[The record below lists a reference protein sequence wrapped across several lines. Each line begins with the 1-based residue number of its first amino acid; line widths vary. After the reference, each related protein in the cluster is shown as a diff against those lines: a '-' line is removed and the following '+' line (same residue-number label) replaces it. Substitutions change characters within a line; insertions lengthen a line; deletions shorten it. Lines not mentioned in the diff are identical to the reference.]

1 MQKEN
6 REVEH
11 GACPVGT
18 CRKNKTPKIPC
29 GTAKSSLIAQADGA
43 VGGRPVPGSS
53 RAQQQRLVLPHSLSR
68 KDGKGRAPPQGWIWE
83 KRLGRRNPNGAASP
97 LAFPRV
103 GLASSLA
110 DLPAFCRRAGAQ
122 QPPGLS
128 RRRSS
133 CGAAPVCPDN
143 GRVLGGFRCLTSYK
157 MFVNQIYPV
166 ARR

>member
-1 MQKEN
+1 MEPVPWGPAERTRHQKSLVALQNPLSLPKQMGLWEGGQC
-6 REVEH
+6 RAAPESSGSAWCCLISSPGRMARAVL
-11 GACPVGT
+11 
-18 CRKNKTPKIPC
+18 CRKA
-29 GTAKSSLIAQADGA
+29 GFERRGWEEGA
-43 VGGRPVPGSS
+43 
-53 RAQQQRLVLPHSLSR
+53 A
-68 KDGKGRAPPQGWIWE
+68 
-83 KRLGRRNPNGAASP
+83 PNGAASP

-110 DLPAFCRRAGAQ
+110 DLPAFCRRARAQ

-157 MFVNQIYPV
+157 MFVNRIYPV

>member
-1 MQKEN
+1 MPVAHERTRHQKSLVALQN
-6 REVEH
+6 
-11 GACPVGT
+11 PLSL
-18 CRKNKTPKIPC
+18 PKQM
-29 GTAKSSLIAQADGA
+29 GLW
-43 VGGRPVPGSS
+43 GGGQCWAAPGSS
-53 RAQQQRLVLPHSLSR
+53 GSSRVLELPHSLSR
-68 KDGKGRAPPQGWIWE
+68 KDGEGCAPPQGWIWE

-110 DLPAFCRRAGAQ
+110 DLPAFCRRARAQ

-157 MFVNQIYPV
+157 MFVNRIYPV